1 MHCCTKLIISSR
13 LSLPCLALPCPALP
27 YHPSSSSTSSYLA
40 APYLSFP
47 TLVLQYRPSPNF
59 SHFLHHLRTE
69 VAAIKEGEELPSGGN
84 KGSKKVFGVI
94 GGSQL
99 TTLLSSCSTEL
110 AVIAGALLDILS
122 VPLQTTHTSSSK
134 GDDVSV
140 IMACSCV
147 RWLVVAFPGPLLG
160 AADTPG
166 QGQITPKKGKK
177 TAGADTSNRVKFS
190 AILRDVT
197 TAMTSSVQSLMSPQ
211 SKAHHTQLLVSVINQ
226 PDLSPLGDSLVLCRN
241 VIPDLLR
248 KYISVFVSDP
258 YSIANVWAILGESV
272 SAVR

>member
-1 MHCCTKLIISSR
+1 MPYYVLHHYTSPS
-13 LSLPCLALPCPALP
+13 LALPCRLFHIPL
-27 YHPSSSSTSSYLA
+27 L
-40 APYLSFP
+40 
-47 TLVLQYRPSPNF
+47 
-59 SHFLHHLRTE
+59 TE
-69 VAAIKEGEELPSGGN
+69 VTAIKEGEELPSGGN

-99 TTLLSSCSTEL
+99 TTLLSSCSAEL

-122 VPLQTTHTSSSK
+122 VPLQTPHTSSSSK
-134 GDDVSV
+134 SDDVSV

-147 RWLVVAFPGPLLG
+147 RWLVVAFPSPLLG

-166 QGQITPKKGKK
+166 QGQMTPKKGKK

-190 AILRDVT
+190 AVLCDVT
-197 TAMTSSVQSLMSPQ
+197 TAMTSPVQSLMSPQ

-241 VIPDLLR
+241 VIPDLVR
-248 KYISVFVSDP
+248 RYISVFVSDP